1 MFALLRVRDF
11 GLLWLA
17 GLISIA
23 GDLALA
29 VVLPLHVYRL
39 TDSTLAT
46 AGVLA
51 ANFLPRVLLGSVAG
65 VFVDRWDRRRV
76 MVVADI
82 IRAPLLLP
90 IVFLPDHLAVVYA
103 VAAVQGTI
111 GLFFTP
117 AEGALL
123 PRLVGE
129 EHLVTANALNALN
142 DNIGMLVGPAAGALL
157 YAKVG
162 IGGVALADAA
172 TYLASAGL
180 IALIRADARPERAG
194 VTSGGSAV
202 ARVVRDLG
210 GGVEV
215 IRGNAALRVLVV
227 ARVLEGIA
235 EGVFMTLGLSPL
247 VLDVLGGTPE
257 QVGWLASAQSLGGLV
272 AGVIVVRVGYRFSK
286 RWLLGGGMAGL
297 GLCDFS
303 TFNAFRVAAQGT
315 PAVGV
320 AMGVMVVAGF
330 PAVMGGVGR
339 QSLVQEQ
346 AADAYRG
353 RVFGALGSVVGLAML
368 TGFAIGGVL
377 GDAIGL
383 VPVLS
388 ASALVRVLGG
398 LVALAFLPRGER
410 VAGTDPLIVEAE
422 VAREAEG

>member
-29 VVLPLHVYRL
+29 VALPLHVYRL

-76 MVVADI
+76 MVVADL
-82 IRAPLLLP
+82 IRAPVLLP
-90 IVFLPDHLAVVYA
+90 IVFLPDHLAIVYA
-103 VAAVQGTI
+103 VAAIQGTI

-129 EHLVTANALNALN
+129 DHLVTANALNALN
-142 DNIGMLVGPAAGALL
+142 DNIGMLVGPAAGALI

-172 TYLASAGL
+172 TYLLSAGL
-180 IALIRADARPERAG
+180 IALITTDARPDRADLAD
-194 VTSGGSAV
+194 GGPAV

-210 GGVEV
+210 DGFAT
-215 IRGNAALRVLVV
+215 IRGNPALRVLVV
-227 ARVLEGIA
+227 ASVLAGIA

-257 QVGWLASAQSLGGLV
+257 QVGWLATAQALGGLV
-272 AGVIVVRVGYRFSK
+272 AGVIVVRVGERFTK

-297 GLCDFS
+297 GLCDLS
-303 TFNAFRVAAQGT
+303 AFNAFRVAAQGT

-330 PAVMGGVGR
+330 PATAGGVGR
-339 QSLVQEQ
+339 QSLIQEQ

-353 RVFGALGSVVGLAML
+353 RVFGALGSLGGLAML

-398 LVALAFLPRGER
+398 LVALAFLPRGEG
-410 VAGTDPLIVEAE
+410 VAEPDLSLAE
-422 VAREAEG
+422 VEVASEADG